1 MAVAALGI
9 EVMGVEG
16 RWVVGMGGQ
25 GWRGWECWGH
35 GWWGWMGHGWWGWMG
50 HGWWPWGI
58 VRGGDV
64 GSKGSGR
71 GWGLGGEDM
80 GGGVGWDVGGGHGE
94 CGCWGQVWGGD
105 MGGGVGWDKGGG
117 YGEDMGGGA
126 RGTWAVAMGRQGWL
140 RHGRWG

>member
-1 MAVAALGI
+1 
-9 EVMGVEG
+9 
-16 RWVVGMGGQ
+16 
-25 GWRGWECWGH
+25 
-35 GWWGWMGHGWWGWMG
+35 MG

-117 YGEDMGGGA
+117 AGG
-126 RGTWAVAMGRQGWL
+126 VAAIQCTASLDNQLLGSWVL
-140 RHGRWG
+140 